1 MHGRDTSTA
10 ELVRRAQQGEQTA
23 FATLYDRHARAVA
36 TVVASRLRSPDDRA
50 DAVQETFAKAW
61 TKLGELRDP
70 ERFLPWVY
78 AIARN
83 SATSLG
89 RAHARRGEVELADE
103 APIPS
108 ADHAPDEVASAGELA
123 RAVEAAGA
131 LLSHRD
137 ATVLSMAV
145 NFGFGPADIATA
157 LGITE
162 NNAAV
167 VLHRARKRLR
177 DALEVRGGGRDERH
191 V

>member
-1 MHGRDTSTA
+1 MQGGATSTA
-10 ELVRRAQQGEQTA
+10 ELVRRAQQGEQSA
-23 FATLYDRHARAVA
+23 FAILYDRHARAVA
-36 TVVASRLRSPDDRA
+36 TVVAARLRSPDDRA

-70 ERFLPWVY
+70 ERFVPWVY

-83 SATSLG
+83 AATSLG
-89 RAHARRGEVELADE
+89 RGHARRGEVELVDE
-103 APIPS
+103 APIAS
-108 ADHAPDEVASAGELA
+108 NDHAPDEVAAADELA

-131 LLSHRD
+131 VLSHRD

-145 NFGFGPADIATA
+145 NFGFGPSDIATA

-167 VLHRARKRLR
+167 VLHRARRRLR
-177 DALEVRGGGRDERH
+177 DALEVRAGSGDREH